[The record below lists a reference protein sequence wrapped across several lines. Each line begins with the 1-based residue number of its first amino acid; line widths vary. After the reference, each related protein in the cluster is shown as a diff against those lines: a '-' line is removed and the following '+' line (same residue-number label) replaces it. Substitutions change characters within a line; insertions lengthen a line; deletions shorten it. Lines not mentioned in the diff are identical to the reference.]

1 LVETTGM
8 RIVPF
13 LISLFLTTGLV
24 FCLNRQWDLGD
35 FKKTPVLGSFL
46 SPQHGFWQ
54 NAEPVGSDFNGT
66 VRLPGLEGKGEVYFD
81 EYLVPHVYAKSEVD
95 ACYIQ
100 GYLHA
105 KFRLWQ
111 MEFQTFAAAGR
122 LSAVLGAGK
131 DEVYI
136 RYDRSMRRLGMVEA
150 AKAELAEIEKD
161 SVSKRDCDAYTAG
174 VNAWIGQ
181 LKEGDLP
188 LEYKLLNYKPEP
200 WTNLKIALFIKD
212 MAYELAGGDND
223 FEMTNAKS
231 FFSKEDMAKLYPAIQ
246 DSLDPII
253 PKGTKFLAPSFL
265 PKAPAGA
272 DSLYFNNPVT
282 VTDREMGSEKSNG
295 SNNWAVSGM
304 KTISHAPILCND
316 PHLNT
321 TMPSIWYQ
329 MQIHTPGYNVYGV
342 SFPGA
347 PFVIIGFNDDCAWGI
362 TNAGRDVRDYYSIRF
377 KDETRREYWFNKEW
391 KTAEMRVD
399 TILIRGQQPFYDTVM
414 TTVFGP
420 VMFDESF
427 TGFSD
432 VASNRS
438 YAVRWKAADPSNEM
452 ATFSRFQSIR
462 SYDDYKQAL
471 LTFKC
476 PGQNFVFAD
485 KSGVV
490 AMRQEG
496 EFPAKWKGQGLYV
509 MPGEDSSYLWQ
520 RSIPREENPYMFA
533 DSANRGFVS
542 SANQEP
548 VDSTYPYY
556 LGSDFP
562 IYRGLIINRLLNNMN
577 SITPADMMKMQ
588 TNTYDVF
595 AEMARP
601 LLLKFIDRGRLNEK
615 ATGYLNTVR
624 QWNLY
629 NNPLE
634 EGPVIFNYWW
644 NQFSKNILD
653 DEFSKASVPMTRPQ
667 ESTVVEALIKD
678 SAWSFVDNV
687 NTPEKETLTQ
697 EVTDAFLKIVPQLQ
711 QDEQN
716 DRITWAKN
724 KDTWVRHLLRIP
736 QLSREHLPIGGGAR
750 CINAAKQFHGPSWRM
765 IVHLT
770 NKTEAYGVYPGGQ
783 SGNPGS
789 PYYDNFVDY
798 WATGRYYPLWV
809 MGPEEIKDQRVKWVM
824 HFE

>member
-1 LVETTGM
+1 M

-13 LISLFLTTGLV
+13 LISLFLTAGLI

-66 VRLPGLEGKGEVYFD
+66 VHLPGLEGKGDVYFD
-81 EYLVPHVYAKSEVD
+81 ENLVPHVYAKSEAD

-122 LSAVLGAGK
+122 LSEVLGAGK
-131 DEVYI
+131 DDVYI
-136 RYDRSMRRLGMVEA
+136 RYDRSMRRLGMVTA
-150 AKAELAEIEKD
+150 AEAELAEIEKD

-174 VNAWIGQ
+174 VNAWIDQ

-188 LEYKLLNYKPEP
+188 LEYKLLNYKPEH
-200 WTNLKIALFIKD
+200 WNNLKIALFIKD
-212 MAYELAGGDND
+212 MAYELAGGDED
-223 FEMTNAKS
+223 FGMTNAKS
-231 FFSKEDMAKLYPAIQ
+231 YFSKQEFGRLFPTVQ

-253 PKGTKFLAPSFL
+253 PRGTRFPTPSFQ
-265 PKAPAGA
+265 PKAPATA

-282 VTDREMGSEKSNG
+282 VTDREPGAEKSNG
-295 SNNWAVSGM
+295 SNNWAVSGV

-329 MQIHTPGYNVYGV
+329 MQIHTPSYNVYGV

-362 TNAGRDVRDYYSIRF
+362 TNAGRDVRDYYSIKF
-377 KDETRREYWFNKEW
+377 KDDSRREYWFNKEW
-391 KTAEMRVD
+391 KTADMRVD

-414 TTVFGP
+414 TTLLGP
-420 VMFDESF
+420 VMFDPSF
-427 TGFSD
+427 TGYSD
-432 VASNRS
+432 AASNRS

-452 ATFSRFQSIR
+452 ATFSKFQSMR
-462 SYDDYKQAL
+462 SYDDYTGAL
-471 LTFKC
+471 ATFNC
-476 PGQNFVFAD
+476 PGQNFVFAN
-485 KSGVV
+485 KAGVV
-490 AMRQEG
+490 AIRQEG
-496 EFPAKWKGQGLYV
+496 EFPGKWKGQGLFV
-509 MPGEDSSYLWQ
+509 MPGEDSSYAWQ
-520 RSIPREENPYMFA
+520 GDIDRENNPYMFA
-533 DSANRGFVS
+533 DSTNRGFVS

-548 VDSTYPYY
+548 VDTTYPYY

-562 IYRGLIINRLLNNMN
+562 IYRGLIINRLLSKMN

-601 LLLKFIDRGRLNEK
+601 LLLKYIDRGQLNEK

-629 NNPLE
+629 DNPLE
-634 EGPVIFNYWW
+634 EGPVIFTYWW
-644 NQFSKNILD
+644 NQLSKNILD
-653 DEFSKASVPMTRPQ
+653 DEYSKASLAMTRPL
-667 ESTVVEALIKD
+667 ESTVVEALIRD

-687 NTPEKETLTQ
+687 LTDKKETLTQ
-697 EVTDAFLKIVPQLQ
+697 QVTDAFLKIVPQLQ

-736 QLSREHLPIGGGAR
+736 QLSRTHLPIGGGAR

-809 MGPEEIKDQRVKWVM
+809 MGPEEVKDRRVKWIM